1 MGFTNS
7 AVVKM
12 VLANNALEKSNEMMM
27 GGLLLLPGFCIGLYC
42 APALTLAATVST
54 AAVRVLSDNKETCLD
69 IWNAA
74 HEFIDGMQLR
84 GGNEIER

>member
-7 AVVKM
+7 AIEQM
-12 VLANNALEKSNEMMM
+12 VFANNTVKKGNEMMM
-27 GGLLLLPGFCIGLYC
+27 GGLILLPGFCIGLYC

-74 HEFIDGMQLR
+74 HEFIDEMQLR
-84 GGNEIER
+84 GGNQIER

>member
-7 AVVKM
+7 AILQM
-12 VLANNALEKSNEMMM
+12 VATNNALKNGNEMVM

-42 APALTLAATVST
+42 APALTLLATASC

-74 HEFIDGMQLR
+74 HEFIDDMQLR